1 MWCQATAA
9 CCRCRVVC
17 IRLPS
22 ASMGCMTGQ
31 PPWSSHKRRCLD
43 SSCPHIPR
51 GRAGPVGTSAILEF
65 HWFPIIFSSWVY
77 FRGLFSEHGDANV
90 LLRCRVNLECCSD
103 RLLEGR
109 AGWKTGFRAL
119 WTYFKT
125 CNCINNNLVPSCLF
139 YFYTERKAKMYFVTV
154 CVWNEM
160 KGEITSLVNVKRTSG
175 ITVENI
181 QHMYHLQKWTV
192 SPNLGFLTFWYLF

>member
-1 MWCQATAA
+1 MAPAPWAPRGAHSFGLCLGSLEWPSLGCGMWCQATAA
-9 CCRCRVVC
+9 CCRCQV
-17 IRLPS
+17 IYIPLPS

-31 PPWSSHKRRCLD
+31 SPWFSHKWRCLD

-51 GRAGPVGTSAILEF
+51 GRAEPVRTSAILEF
-65 HWFPIIFSSWVY
+65 HWFPIIFSPCVY

-90 LLRCRVNLECCSD
+90 LLRCYVNLECCSD

-125 CNCINNNLVPSCLF
+125 CNCINNSPVPSCLF
-139 YFYTERKAKMYFVTV
+139 YFFHQKKSKNVLCNSL
-154 CVWNEM
+154 CV
-160 KGEITSLVNVKRTSG
+160 K
-175 ITVENI
+175 
-181 QHMYHLQKWTV
+181 
-192 SPNLGFLTFWYLF
+192 